1 MPATRGEFQ
10 RIQQQLEN
18 EKFPPVVPGMPN
30 RAFHQ
35 LNREEQSTKE
45 KQRLSEYC
53 RKAFKKVHVTRTEER
68 QQTVCQKVSV
78 WKSNELESQQFNIF
92 VFYRK
97 TAFTLTRCELFVIED
112 TNTRI

>member
-18 EKFPPVVPGMPN
+18 EKFPPIIPGMPT

-35 LNREEQSTKE
+35 LTREEQSTKE

-53 RKAFKKVHVTRTEER
+53 RKAYKKVRVTRTEER
-68 QQTVCQKVSV
+68 QQTVCQKVGC
-78 WKSNELESQQFNIF
+78 FNNFIHSK
-92 VFYRK
+92 VHVKKQKHFY
-97 TAFTLTRCELFVIED
+97 FE
-112 TNTRI
+112 

>member
-18 EKFPPVVPGMPN
+18 EKFPPVVPGMPT

-35 LNREEQSTKE
+35 LPREEQSAKE

-53 RKAFKKVHVTRTEER
+53 RKAYKKVRVTRTEER
-68 QQTVCQKVSV
+68 QQTVCQKVENF
-78 WKSNELESQQFNIF
+78 SNTWRSNPMLNNQ
-92 VFYRK
+92 
-97 TAFTLTRCELFVIED
+97 LFSE
-112 TNTRI
+112 